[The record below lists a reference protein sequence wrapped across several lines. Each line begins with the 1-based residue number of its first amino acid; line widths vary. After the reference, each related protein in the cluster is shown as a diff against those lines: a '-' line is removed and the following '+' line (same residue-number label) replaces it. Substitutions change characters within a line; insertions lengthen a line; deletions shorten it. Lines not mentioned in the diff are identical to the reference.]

1 MKINLPVTQTEY
13 ELPDGAIL
21 VSTTDLSGHIT
32 HCNHGFVEASGF
44 DYSEL
49 LGQAHDIVR
58 HPDEPPEA
66 FKDMWSTIG
75 RGRPRTGI
83 VKNRRKNG
91 DHYWVQ
97 ANVTPVM
104 EAGKPKAYMS
114 VR

>member
-32 HCNHGFVEASGF
+32 HCNRGFVEASGF

-58 HPDEPPEA
+58 HPDVPPEA

-75 RGRPRTGI
+75 RGRPWTGI

-104 EAGKPKAYMS
+104 EAGKPKA
-114 VR
+114 